1 MTGKIKLKDRRT
13 LCYEEYGRPGGKP
26 VMFFHG
32 TPSSRLQRFPDDTV
46 TASLGARLITI
57 DRPGF
62 GCSTFQPYRQ
72 LLDWP
77 DDVITLAD
85 SLGIG
90 KFAVA
95 GVSGGGPY
103 AAACAYKIPN
113 RLTRVGMISSVGPT
127 DIPNNLNG
135 LYSSRKI
142 GVFIARNFPLVLPL
156 AIAIFQNPQH
166 NPESYFKKIL
176 KNSSK
181 TDQEIIT
188 RPEIKHL
195 LISCWLEG
203 TRNGIKGFARE
214 GIIFSKP
221 WGFQLED
228 IQTEIYIWHGD
239 KDTSTPVIIAKN
251 IANQIP
257 HCHLNIIPNKGH
269 FLLFDQWQEI
279 LAKLVNL

>member
-1 MTGKIKLKDRRT
+1 MTGKIKLKGNRS
-13 LCYEEYGRPGGKP
+13 LCYAEYGRSDGKP

-32 TPSSRLQRFPDDTV
+32 TPSSRLQRYPDDSV
-46 TASLGARLITI
+46 TASLGVRLITI

-62 GCSTFQPYRQ
+62 GCSTFQPDRQ

-77 DDVITLAD
+77 DDVISLAD

-103 AAACAYKIPN
+103 AAVCAYKIPN
-113 RLTRVGMISSVGPT
+113 RLTRAGMISSVGPT
-127 DIPNNLNG
+127 DVPKNLNG

-142 GVFIARNFPLVLPL
+142 GVFIARNFPGLLPY
-156 AIAIFQNPQH
+156 AIAIFQNPQR
-166 NPESYFKKIL
+166 NPEIYFQKIL
-176 KNSSK
+176 EKLSK

-203 TRNGIKGFARE
+203 TSNGIKGFAHE
-214 GIIFSKP
+214 GIIFSKS

-228 IQTEIYIWHGD
+228 IQTDVYIWHGD
-239 KDTSTPVIIAKN
+239 QDTSTPFIIAKN
-251 IANQIP
+251 MSDQIP
-257 HCHLNIIPNKGH
+257 QSHLNILPDKGH
-269 FLLFDQWQEI
+269 FLLFDQWEEI
-279 LAKLVNL
+279 LTTLVNP